1 MIKST
6 PEGKDAPQD
15 SLWNIGRSTE
25 TTGGLEA
32 LIARAHA
39 DAQSGPATKERGI
52 PPVERWNPDFCG
64 DLDMEI
70 KADGTWFYMGTPI
83 GRKQLVR
90 LFSTVLRKDDDGRT
104 YLVTPVEKV
113 GIRVEDAHFVA
124 VEMEVSGEGEAQ
136 VLTFRTN
143 VGDVVAAEAQH
154 PLRFVIEQT
163 SGGLKPYI
171 LVRGR
176 LEALIA
182 RAVMYDLV
190 ALGEEIEIDS
200 VPTFAVRSGGVV
212 FPIMAS
218 DALEAAL
225 Q

>member
-1 MIKST
+1 MWVTS
-6 PEGKDAPQD
+6 
-15 SLWNIGRSTE
+15 W
-25 TTGGLEA
+25 
-32 LIARAHA
+32 
-39 DAQSGPATKERGI
+39 
-52 PPVERWNPDFCG
+52 PPG
-64 DLDMEI
+64 
-70 KADGTWFYMGTPI
+70 
-83 GRKQLVR
+83 
-90 LFSTVLRKDDDGRT
+90 
-104 YLVTPVEKV
+104 
-113 GIRVEDAHFVA
+113 
-124 VEMEVSGEGEAQ
+124 
-136 VLTFRTN
+136 
-143 VGDVVAAEAQH
+143 AA

-190 ALGEEIEIDS
+190 ALGEEIEIDG